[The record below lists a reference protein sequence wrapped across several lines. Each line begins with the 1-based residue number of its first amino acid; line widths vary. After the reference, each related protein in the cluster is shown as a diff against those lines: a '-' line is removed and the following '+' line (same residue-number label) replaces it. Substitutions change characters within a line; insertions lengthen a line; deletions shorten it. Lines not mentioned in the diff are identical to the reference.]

1 MNRKLTRR
9 AFSIHSFGR
18 THNFVGIEEDQTRQ
32 SGTERETPNMPR
44 TSIRNLLRVAACIL
58 SLMLVAGVSSA
69 SAEQD
74 GLAKIKAAGVLRV
87 GIAVDPPFTIQAA
100 DGEWKSFN
108 PELVRK
114 LGDYLGVKIEFVA
127 TSWTTIVAGLQ
138 TNKYDII
145 GASINATPE
154 RQQVIDFTTPYSYTG
169 TSFLIRKDN
178 AKNLKS
184 MEDMNKPEVVVT
196 FVTGSDNDEATR
208 KFLPNATYRAI
219 PNGSVSDLISE
230 LESKRS
236 DVLSTSSYL
245 VEPLESKYPYY
256 ALPTD
261 PNGVLPVGISW
272 GLPKEN
278 PALLDAMNKFLDQE
292 TKSGDIDNMKKQ
304 WLTVENSLN

>member
-1 MNRKLTRR
+1 MTRFSVRKLIG
-9 AFSIHSFGR
+9 A
-18 THNFVGIEEDQTRQ
+18 
-32 SGTERETPNMPR
+32 
-44 TSIRNLLRVAACIL
+44 VACAL
-58 SLMLVAGVSSA
+58 SLTIVAGIDKV
-69 SAEQD
+69 SAEEG

-87 GIAVDPPFTIQAA
+87 GIAVDPPFTFQEANG
-100 DGEWKSFN
+100 DWKSFN

-114 LGDYLGVKIEFVA
+114 LGEYLGVKIEFVP

-138 TNKYDII
+138 TSKYDII

-178 AKNLKS
+178 PKNLKS

-208 KFLPNATYRAI
+208 KFLPMATYRAI

-245 VEPLESKYPYY
+245 VQPLESKYPYY
-256 ALPTD
+256 ALPAD
-261 PNGVLPVGISW
+261 PNGVLPVGICW
-272 GLPKEN
+272 GVPKEN
-278 PALLDAMNKFLDQE
+278 PELRDAMNKFLDQE
-292 TKSGDIDNMKKQ
+292 MKNGDIDKLKAE
-304 WLTVENSLN
+304 WLTVENSLK